1 MDLTMHRC
9 RTERSWRHM
18 RDTFDREWRDGFQ
31 TMADHQFRVT
41 RNGVQGGGQVS
52 DWYCAHALRQIDERW
67 PEFKG
72 ERT

>member
-1 MDLTMHRC
+1 
-9 RTERSWRHM
+9 M

-67 PEFKG
+67 PEFKK
-72 ERT
+72 E